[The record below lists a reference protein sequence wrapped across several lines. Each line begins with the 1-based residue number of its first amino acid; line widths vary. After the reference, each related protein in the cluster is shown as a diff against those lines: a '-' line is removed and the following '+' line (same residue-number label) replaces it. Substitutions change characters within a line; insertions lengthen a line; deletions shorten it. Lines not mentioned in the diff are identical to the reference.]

1 MFLFRISIA
10 HNVIKRILSHKIDGH
25 INIKSGIAY
34 KYIEIKYISYQ
45 MMCQCA
51 DIAMYIVTKKKHRIN
66 HALY

>member
-34 KYIEIKYISYQ
+34 KYIEIKYLSYQ
-45 MMCQCA
+45 MMSVC
-51 DIAMYIVTKKKHRIN
+51 
-66 HALY
+66 